1 MIKIFQP
8 CDSKRK
14 KNWQD
19 LILDLVK
26 EILLNPSVLENLR
39 KPKTHF
45 YKLNLSYYNGYLSTW
60 KVLSGE

>member
-14 KNWQD
+14 KKNWQD
-19 LILDLVK
+19 WILDLVK
-26 EILLNPSVLENLR
+26 EMLNPSVLENLR

-45 YKLNLSYYNGYLSTW
+45 YKLNLSYYNGYSST
-60 KVLSGE
+60 